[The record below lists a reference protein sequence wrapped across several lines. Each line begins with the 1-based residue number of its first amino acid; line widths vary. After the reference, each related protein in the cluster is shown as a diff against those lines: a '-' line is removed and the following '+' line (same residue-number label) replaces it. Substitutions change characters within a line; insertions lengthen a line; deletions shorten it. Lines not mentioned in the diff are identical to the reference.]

1 MLTDVNLW
9 PLIGVAII
17 VAGFVLRFNPML
29 VVIVTAIGTA
39 LAAGFPVDK
48 VLATIGTGFIKTRN
62 LPLIILLPLAVI
74 GLLERH
80 GLRQHAQNWISSIKS
95 ATAGRLLIVYL
106 AARQLTA
113 AVGLT
118 SLGGHPQM
126 VRLAGLSRGEP
137 DPSAETGA
145 RYYNSLFALH
155 DEGAAGLRIG
165 PIYDKHRLVPFGEY
179 LPLGDLMSKI
189 GVRSLVHVPADF
201 SAGPAPAPIS
211 LVNAPSVQPLICYE
225 ALYPGF
231 TPATA
236 ATRPAWIVNVS
247 NDAWFGK
254 TSGPRQH
261 LNLASYR
268 ALETGL
274 PVARATPTGVSAMI
288 DPWGRIVEGRRLDPG
303 QAGIIDVRLPQPA
316 PPTLYGRWGDL
327 GFAILMVIMLTAG
340 RRRAGNTGADR

>member
-39 LAAGFPVDK
+39 LAAGFPLDK

-95 ATAGRLLIVYL
+95 ATAGRLFIVYL

-126 VRLAGLSRGEP
+126 VRPLLAP
-137 DPSAETGA
+137 MA
-145 RYYNSLFALH
+145 
-155 DEGAAGLRIG
+155 EGATQSRYGVLPAKVRDKLRAYSAATDNVGLFFGEDIFVAFGAIVLMKAGIEVE
-165 PIYDKHRLVPFGEY
+165 PIHVALWGIPTAICAFVIHAWRLHRLDRTLARELATY
-179 LPLGDLMSKI
+179 KA
-189 GVRSLVHVPADF
+189 GVEA
-201 SAGPAPAPIS
+201 SAA
-211 LVNAPSVQPLICYE
+211 NAS
-225 ALYPGF
+225 A
-231 TPATA
+231 ASTA
-236 ATRPAWIVNVS
+236 A
-247 NDAWFGK
+247 K
-254 TSGPRQH
+254 
-261 LNLASYR
+261 
-268 ALETGL
+268 
-274 PVARATPTGVSAMI
+274 
-288 DPWGRIVEGRRLDPG
+288 
-303 QAGIIDVRLPQPA
+303 
-316 PPTLYGRWGDL
+316 
-327 GFAILMVIMLTAG
+327 
-340 RRRAGNTGADR
+340 GA